1 MLEFLHPQY
10 CAMQFHPTGTDPTS
24 HALLV
29 CRNARWNLLVL
40 LAVLWAFPIGIWFA
54 AGPWWLWCLVSAVP
68 ALLTW
73 PLLSAWRRRGRRENW
88 ILAVYADGLWLNLR
102 DCDYHAAESAE
113 TVVFLPYGEIGSV
126 RRYVHRYITRSGSR
140 TTHHKD
146 VYLEIQLRQTD
157 ATELQVALAEE
168 WERHPPPQKYFGGH
182 VTSRTRRTQAPIAVE
197 GDELVRVKFSVS
209 NYGLRPP
216 LKKVLAVLERFVAVD
231 ADHESPT
238 EDWEKL
244 DDTEFDALI
253 RRLATN
259 GQRFDAMKLL
269 RERKGLS
276 LKEAKEL
283 VEVLGKRAAGEPQ

>member
-1 MLEFLHPQY
+1 
-10 CAMQFHPTGTDPTS
+10 
-24 HALLV
+24 V
-29 CRNARWNLLVL
+29 CRNVRWNLLVL

-54 AGPWWLWCLVSAVP
+54 DGPWWLLCLVSAVP

-73 PLLSAWRRRGRRENW
+73 PLMSAWSRRGRRDNW

-102 DCDYHAAESAE
+102 DCDYHAAEPAE
-113 TVVFLPYGEIGSV
+113 TVVFLPYGEIDSV
-126 RRYVHRYITRSGSR
+126 RQYVHRYVTRSGSR
-140 TTHHKD
+140 STYHKD
-146 VYLEIQLRQTD
+146 VYLEILLRETD
-157 ATELQVALAEE
+157 TTELQVALAEE
-168 WERHPPPQKYFGGH
+168 WERQPPPRKYFGGQ
-182 VTSRTRRTQAPIAVE
+182 VTSRTRRTQAPITVE

-216 LKKVLAVLERFVAVD
+216 LKKVLALLERFVAVD

-244 DDTEFDALI
+244 DGPQFDALI

-269 RERKGLS
+269 RQRKGLS
-276 LKEAKEL
+276 ATEAKQF
-283 VEVLGKRAAGEPQ
+283 VEGLSEQLRATTR